1 MTPDISLMALLHML
15 ANLVA
20 DRLADRLPKQTHHV
34 HPDALV
40 DGVRMAKLLG
50 DISPQSLDRL
60 RKAGTVPAVCI
71 GRLVRYRPESVIAAL
86 EQASAGDGIDA

>member
-1 MTPDISLMALLHML
+1 MLSDLTIEALLAKICDM
-15 ANLVA
+15 VA

-40 DGVRMAKLLG
+40 DGPEMAKLLG
-50 DISPQSLDRL
+50 DISPQSVDRL
-60 RKAGTVPAVCI
+60 RKAGTVPAVNI

-86 EQASAGDGIDA
+86 ERASAEDSIDA